1 MKNNNENKI
10 VASIEFYFKGERYTP
25 RATIDLDK
33 LMATLQDSHN
43 KLAPIYPLLAK
54 ENGIDLYS
62 YEFEIMLEEP
72 IRFSEATG
80 IATDY
85 LRDGQFF
92 VEDFEKV
99 WREEKILEYIQ
110 PIAKQHLAI
119 DDLSQHADLKAALT
133 EAYVLGKSKSEHSG
147 N

>member
-25 RATIDLDK
+25 RATIYLDK
-33 LMATLQDSHN
+33 LMATLQNSHN

-92 VEDFEKV
+92 IDDFEKA
-99 WREEKILEYIQ
+99 WHELIILKHIQ
-110 PIAKQHLAI
+110 SIAKQHLAI
-119 DDLSQHADLKAALT
+119 DDLVKSPDLKNALV
-133 EAYVLGKSKSEHSG
+133 EAFLAGKKEGENSG
-147 N
+147 